1 MDISVHRSTISRF
14 LKRESW
20 SKKFPIR
27 ANLRRHEEAAEQW
40 LREFKTSPRTG
51 KLMALDETAFVVGR
65 IGRTKGYAP
74 KGETLIQRHDPRQ
87 RKMFSLLV
95 CIEEGASKPVHS
107 ICVEGAITGKRFRAF
122 LDTMPDSL
130 KGNTLLLDNAAIHR
144 ATHSLRV
151 EGLPTVS
158 ETARKKN
165 VNLVYIPP
173 YSPQCNPTELFF
185 ASLKKR
191 AQKALVD
198 GNETIPNAV
207 TRIVHSGSWDVRG
220 MFKHCF
226 DWMV

>member
-1 MDISVHRSTISRF
+1 
-14 LKRESW
+14 
-20 SKKFPIR
+20 
-27 ANLRRHEEAAEQW
+27 
-40 LREFKTSPRTG
+40 
-51 KLMALDETAFVVGR
+51 MALDETAFVVGR
-65 IGRTKGYAP
+65 TGRMKGYAP
-74 KGETLIQRHDPRQ
+74 KGEALIQRHDPRQ

-107 ICVEGAITGKRFRAF
+107 ICVEGAITGERFQAF

-144 ATHSLRV
+144 ATHSLRSQ
-151 EGLPTVS
+151 GLPTVS

-165 VNLVYIPP
+165 INLVYIPP

-191 AQKALVD
+191 AHKALAE
-198 GNETIPNAV
+198 GKETVPKLV
-207 TRIVHSGSWDVRG
+207 TRIVHTGSWDLRG